1 MTPWA
6 EYMGINKLSNNWMF
20 RVDEKPLYSFFFF
33 LNRNQA
39 KSIVSSCE
47 CFSFKPETKGLLLL
61 RESRSRMAMYPLIR
75 ILFFKICIR
84 VPEGQALC
92 SPGSRF

>member
-33 LNRNQA
+33 KIEIRQN
-39 KSIVSSCE
+39 
-47 CFSFKPETKGLLLL
+47 LLYL
-61 RESRSRMAMYPLIR
+61 RVNAFHSNLRQKA
-75 ILFFKICIR
+75 C
-84 VPEGQALC
+84 C
-92 SPGSRF
+92 C